1 MALTDTD
8 RRQFQL
14 VGLVAVIAVL
24 LASAVVVIARPPGR
38 TLVAYFT
45 SATAVFE
52 DNSVR
57 VLGVDVGTIDR
68 VVPEGTRVR
77 VEMTIDDPDLVLPAD
92 ARAVVISPSLVTGRY
107 VQLTPTYSGGP
118 ELADG
123 AVIPVERT
131 AVPLDVDDL
140 ARTAVDLTD
149 ALGPNGVN
157 RDGSLSRVLDVGADN
172 LGGNGQALNDTITDL
187 GELSG
192 TLADSREELFG
203 TVTELQRFVSVIAA
217 NDAEVREF
225 NTRLEDVSAFLADE
239 RGDLGAALQELSIA
253 LGEVAVFV
261 RDNREIVASNV
272 DRLTDVTA
280 VLVDQQR
287 ALAETL
293 DTAPTALGNLANAYN
308 GSSGTL
314 DTRLNINE
322 LTLPPLALIC
332 ELLERGT
339 PEALADLPI
348 TIGTACEQLGPL
360 DQLPLP
366 SAAEVITSLQAGQ
379 LPPVPG
385 LALPTAPAVPA
396 APLPNAAAPLE
407 GE

>member
-38 TLVAYFT
+38 SLVAYFT

-57 VLGVDVGTIDR
+57 VLGVDVGTIDE

-77 VEMTIDDPDLVLPAD
+77 VEMTIDDPDLILPAD

-140 ARTAVDLTD
+140 ARTAVELTE

-203 TVTELQRFVSVIAA
+203 TVTELQRFVSVIAE

-225 NTRLEDVSAFLADE
+225 NARLEDVSAFLADE

-339 PEALADLPI
+339 PQALAELPV
-348 TIGTACEQLGPL
+348 TIGTACEQLGPISA
-360 DQLPLP
+360 LPLP

-396 APLPNAAAPLE
+396 APLPDAAAPLE